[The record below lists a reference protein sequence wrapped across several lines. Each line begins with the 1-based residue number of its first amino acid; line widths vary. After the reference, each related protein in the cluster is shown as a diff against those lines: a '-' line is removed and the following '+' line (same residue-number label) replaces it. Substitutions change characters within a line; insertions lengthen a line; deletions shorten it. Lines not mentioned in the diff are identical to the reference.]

1 MTDTVFCESCGKS
14 VAADATFC
22 EHCGA
27 ALSGTPD
34 AGAVPLPHPASAA
47 AGAGSAAGGRSAA
60 AGAGSA
66 AAGAESIA
74 AGAGSTVAGGESA
87 AVGAGSAA
95 AGGESAAAGA
105 ESAAGGGQA
114 GPGFTSQQAA
124 ERLEALTP
132 GATELASQLA
142 EQIKTPA
149 VAAALAAGALA
160 AVAVFAIGVVLAV
173 VLSDQSLLGAVDT
186 GKGVITGGFA
196 QMLNFLQVG
205 YSDHVGKLGP
215 ALFLVFP
222 IGACALA
229 AASQAKRTQG
239 LTPAT
244 RLASGAG
251 VGLVFG
257 LLMLIPALAAGG
269 LGGGQSTVDPDVLS
283 AVLLGIL
290 WGAVGGLLGAY
301 YAVRGE
307 LQPGFLDKLLP
318 ATARDVLQTIFVAL
332 RPLALALALAAVIG
346 TIAWTA
352 ETLLKSDLREGRSTL
367 VATVDHAAFAVEH
380 GVHWTELGGLAEFR
394 TGDEGVPTSGEGVT
408 PIEAPVPVA
417 DPSEIKTD
425 TQGQYR
431 VFGFSKAMPAYTF
444 IPLLI
449 FLIGMLLLL
458 ALNAGFAVA
467 RLRRPRT
474 QWIAAAW
481 GCLVGPIWAISM
493 VILNA
498 LVANKDFFGRAVGD
512 SVFGSF
518 LLGGLVVGA
527 VGGLLSAQSPRAQAI
542 DPAVSTETAR

>member
-1 MTDTVFCESCGKS
+1 MIDAVFCESCGKS

-22 EHCGA
+22 EHCGTV
-27 ALSGTPD
+27 LVGRPDSGVVPTPQ
-34 AGAVPLPHPASAA
+34 PASLTADPA
-47 AGAGSAAGGRSAA
+47 PAPAGGQMNA
-60 AGAGSA
+60 
-66 AAGAESIA
+66 
-74 AGAGSTVAGGESA
+74 
-87 AVGAGSAA
+87 
-95 AGGESAAAGA
+95 
-105 ESAAGGGQA
+105 
-114 GPGFTSQQAA
+114 GFTPQQAA

-160 AVAVFAIGVVLAV
+160 AAAVFAVGVVLAL
-173 VLSDQSLLGAVDT
+173 VLPDQSLLGAVDI
-186 GKGVITGGFA
+186 GKGAITAGFA

-229 AASQAKRTQG
+229 AASQARRTHG
-239 LTPAT
+239 LTSTT

-257 LLMLIPALAAGG
+257 MLMLIPALAAGG
-269 LGGGQSTVDPDVLS
+269 LGGGQSGIDPDVLG

-290 WGAVGGLLGAY
+290 WGAVGGLLGTY
-301 YAVRGE
+301 YVVRGE
-307 LQPGFLDKLLP
+307 LQPGFLGRLLP
-318 ATARDVLQTIFVAL
+318 TTAREISQTIFVAL
-332 RPLALALALAAVIG
+332 RPLALALAVATVVG

-352 ETLLKSDLREGRSTL
+352 ETLLKSNLREGRSTL
-367 VATVDHAAFAVEH
+367 VATVDHAAYAVEH

-394 TGDEGVPTSGEGVT
+394 PGGEGAALSGEIST
-408 PIEAPVPVA
+408 PLDAPVPVA
-417 DPSEIKTD
+417 DPAAIKTD
-425 TQGQYR
+425 GQGQYR
-431 VFGFSKAMPAYTF
+431 VFGFNKAMPVYTF

-474 QWIAAAW
+474 QWIGAGW
-481 GCLVGPIWAISM
+481 GCLVGPIWAIAM
-493 VILNA
+493 VIVNA
-498 LVANKDFFGRAVGD
+498 LIAKDFFGRAVGD

-518 LLGGLVVGA
+518 LLGGLVAGA
-527 VGGLLSAQSPRAQAI
+527 IGGLLSTQSPQAQAV
-542 DPAVSTETAR
+542 DPAVPTQAT

>member
-1 MTDTVFCESCGKS
+1 MTDAVFCESCGKS

-27 ALSGTPD
+27 ALGGTPD
-34 AGAVPLPHPASAA
+34 SAAVPSQQPSSPA
-47 AGAGSAAGGRSAA
+47 AGAAPAPAGGPVS
-60 AGAGSA
+60 
-66 AAGAESIA
+66 
-74 AGAGSTVAGGESA
+74 
-87 AVGAGSAA
+87 
-95 AGGESAAAGA
+95 
-105 ESAAGGGQA
+105 
-114 GPGFTSQQAA
+114 PGFTPQQAA

-149 VAAALAAGALA
+149 VATALAAGALA
-160 AVAVFAIGVVLAV
+160 AAGVFAVGVVLAL
-173 VLSDQSLLGAVDT
+173 VLSDQSLLGAVDI
-186 GKGVITGGFA
+186 GKGVITAGFA

-205 YSDHVGKLGP
+205 YSDRVGKLGP

-229 AASQAKRTQG
+229 AASQAKRTHG

-269 LGGGQSTVDPDVLS
+269 LGGGQSGIDPDVLS

-290 WGAVGGLLGAY
+290 WGAVGGLLGTY
-301 YAVRGE
+301 YVVRGE

-318 ATARDVLQTIFVAL
+318 VTARDVSQTIFVAL
-332 RPLALALALAAVIG
+332 RPLALALAVATVAG
-346 TIAWTA
+346 TLAWTA
-352 ETLLKSDLREGRSTL
+352 ETLLKSDLREGHSTL
-367 VATVDHAAFAVEH
+367 VATVDHAAYAVEH

-394 TGDEGVPTSGEGVT
+394 TEDEGTPVSGEIST
-408 PIEAPVPVA
+408 PIGAPVPVA

-425 TQGQYR
+425 DQGQYR
-431 VFGFSKAMPAYTF
+431 VFGFNKAMPAYTF

-449 FLIGMLLLL
+449 FLIGMVLLL

-467 RLRRPRT
+467 RLRQPRT
-474 QWIAAAW
+474 QWIGAAW
-481 GCLVGPIWAISM
+481 GCLVGPIWATSM
-493 VILNA
+493 VIVNA
-498 LVANKDFFGRAVGD
+498 LVAKDFFGRAVGD

-527 VGGLLSAQSPRAQAI
+527 VGGLLSTQSPRAQTV
-542 DPAVSTETAR
+542 DPAAPTQSA